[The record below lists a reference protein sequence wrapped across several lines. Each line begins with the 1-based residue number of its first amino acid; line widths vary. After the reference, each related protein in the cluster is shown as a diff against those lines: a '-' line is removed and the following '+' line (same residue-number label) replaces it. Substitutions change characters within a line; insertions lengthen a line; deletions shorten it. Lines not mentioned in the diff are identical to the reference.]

1 MKPDTPILM
10 ITLHIPVLPDTN
22 AEQVLEA
29 IGQQVSE
36 ALETIRREQALE
48 DTEFEPETDEVENV
62 SQETLEPYSDDT
74 RKDLLAAMG
83 YKSKR

>member
-36 ALETIRREQALE
+36 ALDAIRQQQEAEDMEEVAEAEFTPAETEETREAY
-48 DTEFEPETDEVENV
+48 TEETR
-62 SQETLEPYSDDT
+62 Q
-74 RKDLLAAMG
+74 DLLTALG
-83 YKSKR
+83 YKSRA